1 MGLVELAGSNFAPS
15 QQIPPLYQDVMRLSM
30 MLGALLTEKRISI
43 VGILEKNMCKQCHW
57 H

>member
-15 QQIPPLYQDVMRLSM
+15 KRIPPLYQDVMRLSM
-30 MLGALLTEKRISI
+30 MLGALLTQKRMSI

-57 H
+57 Y